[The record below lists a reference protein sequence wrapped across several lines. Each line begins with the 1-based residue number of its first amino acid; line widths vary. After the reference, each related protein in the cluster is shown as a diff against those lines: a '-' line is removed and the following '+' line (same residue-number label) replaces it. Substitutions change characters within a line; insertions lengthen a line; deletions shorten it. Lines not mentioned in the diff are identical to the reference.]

1 MWPLNCD
8 HGVSC
13 NLARFCSELRSW
25 SSSPSMHYRH
35 SSGSKSPPFRPK
47 AFSLLPKIQQAAGTV
62 FLASGFVNISHR
74 GGNKLQRFC
83 NLLCWVRIT
92 ACSVGFV
99 LSPRLPCGRCLDY
112 PTARSC
118 LVFEVSRKLPGWRLD
133 AAYERLF
140 NQTNHTGPQPKC
152 SLVVQCNGAK
162 MHYAAYATQCMECP
176 YAIQCDIA
184 PGVFGGGSV
193 WSQALQRCCL
203 FVQSLV
209 CWKGIPVLFLCSQ
222 SWFCG
227 HRDPGRRNFWFSKD
241 KKRLKTLLESGQFWN
256 LVPGFLWGLSQKQG
270 FWLAI
275 AFIPDRCVSGLHFI
289 HIHDVCSSSD
299 FLSQCLE
306 SVS

>member
-35 SSGSKSPPFRPK
+35 ISGSKSPPFWPK

-99 LSPRLPCGRCLDY
+99 LSLRLPCGRCLDY
-112 PTARSC
+112 PTTRSC

-152 SLVVQCNGAK
+152 SLVVHMQWCKNALCSICNTMYG
-162 MHYAAYATQCMECP
+162 MPICNTMRYSP
-176 YAIQCDIA
+176 W
-184 PGVFGGGSV
+184 SV
-193 WSQALQRCCL
+193 W
-203 FVQSLV
+203 
-209 CWKGIPVLFLCSQ
+209 W
-222 SWFCG
+222 W
-227 HRDPGRRNFWFSKD
+227 
-241 KKRLKTLLESGQFWN
+241 
-256 LVPGFLWGLSQKQG
+256 
-270 FWLAI
+270 
-275 AFIPDRCVSGLHFI
+275 
-289 HIHDVCSSSD
+289 
-299 FLSQCLE
+299 
-306 SVS
+306 